1 MLSVVIPSYN
11 DAKNISLAIASADQI
26 KYVNEIIVVDDCSTD
41 NTKSL
46 IKEISTNCKKIK
58 YFKNNL
64 NSKKFVYKIQIKSIK
79 NNMENVAISI
89 NHESYRHSAILNTL

>member
-1 MLSVVIPSYN
+1 MKISTLKIFIMLSVVIPSYN

-46 IKEISTNCKKIK
+46 IKEISINCKKI
-58 YFKNNL
+58 
-64 NSKKFVYKIQIKSIK
+64 
-79 NNMENVAISI
+79 
-89 NHESYRHSAILNTL
+89 SYRKQRFIRVY